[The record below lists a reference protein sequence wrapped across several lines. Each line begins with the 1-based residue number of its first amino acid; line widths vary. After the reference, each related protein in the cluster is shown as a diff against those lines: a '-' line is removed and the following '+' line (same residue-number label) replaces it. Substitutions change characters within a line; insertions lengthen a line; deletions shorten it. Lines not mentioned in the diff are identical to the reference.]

1 MEREVDFDD
10 LWSSTQPMMAFRER
24 RHSVMLQATLSCGDG
39 RAASARV
46 RNISGG
52 GMMAECR
59 FRGAQ
64 GDRILIS
71 MRGLGEL
78 EGAVAWTWH
87 NRIGVT
93 FDEPVDAGAVIRRR
107 SPQRNQPML
116 APPTVARS
124 WRPPLQ
130 VS

>member
-1 MEREVDFDD
+1 M
-10 LWSSTQPMMAFRER
+10 PMMAFREQ
-24 RHSVMLQATLSCGDG
+24 RHSIMMHATLSCGDG
-39 RAASARV
+39 GAASARV
-46 RNISGG
+46 RNISRG

-78 EGAVAWTWH
+78 EGSVAWARH

-93 FDEPVDAGAVIRRR
+93 FDEPIDPTAVLRRR
-107 SPQRNQPML
+107 SPQRKQQMFTPMVER
-116 APPTVARS
+116 A
-124 WRPPLQ
+124 WRPPIH

>member
-1 MEREVDFDD
+1 MGREVDFDD
-10 LWSSTQPMMAFRER
+10 LWTSSQPMMAFREQ

-39 RAASARV
+39 GAASARV

-59 FRGAQ
+59 FRGVE

-78 EGAVAWTWH
+78 EGAVAWTRH
-87 NRIGVT
+87 NRIGVI
-93 FDEPVDAGAVIRRR
+93 FDEPVDPGAVLRRR
-107 SPQRNQPML
+107 SPQRRQQMFV
-116 APPTVARS
+116 PPAVVRA
-124 WRPPLQ
+124 WRPPIQ